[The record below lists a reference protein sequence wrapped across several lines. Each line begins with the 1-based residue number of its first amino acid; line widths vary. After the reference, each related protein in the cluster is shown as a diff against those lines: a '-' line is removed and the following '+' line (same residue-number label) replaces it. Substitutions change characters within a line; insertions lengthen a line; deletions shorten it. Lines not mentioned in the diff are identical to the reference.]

1 MDLLDKLD
9 VMDVME
15 SKENE
20 VISEHVEKKLV
31 LRKIRIDDRNSFQG
45 DPGEKGEPGQVKKV
59 AVNGTHLL
67 LVGPPGVPG
76 PKVLHFE

>member
-1 MDLLDKLD
+1 MDLLDEL
-9 VMDVME
+9 DVME

-20 VISEHVEKKLV
+20 VISEHVEKKSV
-31 LRKIRIDDRNSFQG
+31 PKQIRIDDQNSFQG
-45 DPGEKGEPGQVKKV
+45 EPGEKGEPGEVKKV

-76 PKVLHFE
+76 PKVSIAF